1 MISELREKIK
11 GLNEVV
17 DKYQKGNYSERE
29 FKEALNEQ
37 MEEAFIKKDS
47 EESICGN
54 PHNNG
59 DESCMECEI
68 VKYNI

>member
-1 MISELREKIK
+1 MISELKEKINN
-11 GLNEVV
+11 LNKVV
-17 DKYQKGNYSERE
+17 DRYQKGNYSERQ
-29 FKEALNEQ
+29 FKEALSEQ
-37 MEEAFIKKDS
+37 MEKAFMKEAS